1 MSRDA
6 CAGWAIL
13 ISVGGVLALAFVM
26 HEEQERYLR
35 LVGPRTGP
43 SAGPGLV
50 EENAGAVTLACAA
63 VGGAA
68 AFFAFHAW
76 RPRTY
81 RRTLGFTLVAV
92 ALAAAAG
99 VPAVLRYREAE
110 HNRAVVVTP
119 DLPGAFKH

>member
-13 ISVGGVLALAFVM
+13 VSLGGVLALAFVM
-26 HEEQERYLR
+26 HDEEARYR
-35 LVGPRTGP
+35 QLVGPRTGP
-43 SAGPGLV
+43 SAGLGLV
-50 EENAGAVTLACAA
+50 EAHAEAVTLACAA

-81 RRTLGFTLVAV
+81 RRTVGFALVAV
-92 ALAAAAG
+92 TFAAAAG
-99 VPAVLRYREAE
+99 ISAFLRHREAE
-110 HNRAVVVTP
+110 HNFATFKTTHM
-119 DLPGAFKH
+119 PGWLKY

>member
-13 ISVGGVLALAFVM
+13 ISVGGVLALAFVLYD
-26 HEEQERYLR
+26 EEARYLR

-63 VGGAA
+63 AGGAA

-76 RPRTY
+76 RPRTHGQ
-81 RRTLGFTLVAV
+81 TLAFVLVAGT
-92 ALAAAAG
+92 LAAAAG
-99 VPAVLRYREAE
+99 VPAILRYREAE
-110 HNRAVVVTP
+110 HNRAAVGT
-119 DLPGAFKH
+119 DYMPGAFKQ